1 MISIMKAFNSSA
13 VEEGE
18 KKKRF
23 KKGAVVG
30 CSAPAMLGE
39 SFKVRWQIKGIYS

>member
-13 VEEGE
+13 VEEGVGGG
-18 KKKRF
+18 RF

-30 CSAPAMLGE
+30 CSLQQLWVKASKSADN
-39 SFKVRWQIKGIYS
+39 